1 LIRNLRIPLILAMA
15 FAFAGASARADIV
28 YTATRGVGSGT
39 VNISITT
46 DGTLGALATA
56 NILDWTISMVDG
68 LDSFTLLGPLS
79 GSNSQVLIGG
89 AALTAT
95 AVDLLFDYD
104 AVGNNYGLFQSPTI
118 GSAQLF
124 YSFQTNGGFDF
135 GGPAEAIDP
144 RTNFTYVK
152 SARSGTQ
159 VIASAATVVATP
171 EPSAIGLALSG
182 LIGIGGYGAMRRAR
196 RGAAA

>member
-1 LIRNLRIPLILAMA
+1 MIRNLRVPLALAMA
-15 FAFAGASARADIV
+15 LAFAGASARADIV

-46 DGTLGALATA
+46 DGTIGVIGTA

-79 GSNSQVLIGG
+79 GSNSQVLIQG

-95 AVDLLFDYD
+95 ASDLLFNYD
-104 AVGNNYGLFQSPTI
+104 AAGSPFGLFQSPAI
-118 GSAQLF
+118 SSSILF
-124 YSFQTNGGFDF
+124 YCFQVNGGFNF
-135 GGPAEAIDP
+135 SGPGEAIDP
-144 RTNFTYVK
+144 RPDNSYVS
-152 SARSGTQ
+152 SARSGMQ
-159 VIASAATVVATP
+159 VIASATTTVATP

-182 LIGIGGYGAMRRAR
+182 LIGIGGYGTWRRSR
-196 RGAAA
+196 RVVAA